1 MNKSNLTENTSSTLL
16 LHRCWSQRSIWSHL
30 KCFFCEIW
38 KYFVPF
44 QVFLCEIWKYLVPFQ
59 VLLFEIWKFWSH
71 FKCFMWNLKGFGP
84 ISSVFCAI
92 LQFWK
97 KDKNEMN
104 EQPTQS
110 TPIYIWWKSN
120 PNWDIKEAAQQTV
133 CRDQECYRCLGA
145 IGDCPELNI

>member
-1 MNKSNLTENTSSTLL
+1 MNKYNLTENVWINPTSLKTHPPRSSSTDVEA
-16 LHRCWSQRSIWSHL
+16 RGVFGPISSAFIWNL
-30 KCFFCEIW
+30 KVL
-38 KYFVPF
+38 VPF
-44 QVFLCEIWKYLVPFQ
+44 QVFYVKSERI
-59 VLLFEIWKFWSH
+59 WSH
-71 FKCFMWNLKGFGP
+71 FKC
-84 ISSVFCAI
+84 FCAI